1 MSSKNDIQT
10 TVGDNITECRKRL
23 GITQDELARRLGK
36 SVKTVQRYESG
47 TVDLP
52 ISILAEIAAA
62 LNVSVNYLIGYT
74 PSFIKLESLS
84 DVTAFLL
91 ELNNKE
97 EIRFEVE
104 LNKNAEEGKTF
115 SLTFDAMST
124 SAIYN
129 SALYDMVEKL
139 KTNRDALEEYW
150 INYETFKLWEEKA
163 VLYNTTAFLTDKKHE
178 ELSDEELIKKRNE
191 AFDRKM
197 KEMQSQGGNK
207 K

>member
-1 MSSKNDIQT
+1 MKNDIQT
-10 TVGDNITECRKRL
+10 TVGENISECRKRKGL
-23 GITQDELARRLGK
+23 TQDELARKLGK

-52 ISILAEIAAA
+52 ISILAEIAEA
-62 LNVSVNYLIGYT
+62 LEVSVNYLIGYT
-74 PSFIKLESLS
+74 PAFIKLESFS

-91 ELNNKE
+91 ELNRKE
-97 EIRFEVE
+97 EFRFEIE
-104 LNKNAEEGKTF
+104 LNKNDKNGKTF

-129 SALYDMVEKL
+129 SALYDIIEKL

-163 VLYNTTAFLTDKKHE
+163 VLYNTTAFLHDKKRE
-178 ELSDEELIKKRNE
+178 ELSDDELVKKRNE
-191 AFDRKM
+191 LFDQKM
-197 KEMQSQGGNK
+197 KAMRGDNRKGN
-207 K
+207 